1 MIREFDI
8 SLRPAEAATDTLF
21 RKSVARKG
29 GFGTDEITHIAIL
42 RRSIDARRFPV
53 WIRLRVKVYT
63 HLDKPEPLLIQAK
76 FRNVTSARRVVIAGA
91 GPAGL
96 FAALRL
102 IEGGMK
108 PVLLDRGKNVSDRK
122 LDIARLN
129 REHKVNPDS
138 NYCFGEGGAG
148 TFSDGKLYTRST
160 KRGNVRGVLEMM
172 VLHGASPDILIDT
185 HPHIGSDRLLPM
197 ITAIRQTILDHGGEI
212 HFGRKVTGILTTGDR
227 ITAFRDQYG
236 DNYEGSDFLL
246 ATGHS
251 ARDIYR
257 LFHAYGW
264 PLEAK
269 PFALGVRVEHPQ
281 ALIDSIQYHAKK
293 PDPFLPAA
301 SYALT
306 AQSGGHGVFSFCMCP
321 GGIIVPSATEQNQVV
336 VNGMSNSRRN
346 SPFANA
352 GIVTEI
358 KGDDLANYQVFGPL
372 AGIVLQE
379 DVEQAMRIG
388 GELSQRAPAQRLT
401 DFLRKSYSPGLPDSS
416 YKPGLQ
422 SAALHD
428 ILPGNIVTRL
438 TEGFLQFERKMKG
451 FTTQDAIITAT
462 ESRTSSPVR
471 IPRDHN
477 TLAYIAFNNLYP
489 CGEGAGY
496 AGGIVSS
503 AMDGENA
510 AQAILLKY
518 AVY

>member
-1 MIREFDI
+1 MVREFDI
-8 SLRPAEAATDTLF
+8 SLRPAEAANDTLF
-21 RKSVARKG
+21 RKGVARLG
-29 GFGTDEITHIAIL
+29 GYAMDEISHITVL
-42 RRSIDARRFPV
+42 RRSVDARRFPV
-53 WIRLRVKVYT
+53 WIRMRVRVYT
-63 HLDKPEPLLIQAK
+63 HQDKPEPPLISSE
-76 FRNVTSARRVVIAGA
+76 FRNVSAGRRVVIAGT

-108 PVLLDRGKNVSDRK
+108 PILLDRGKDVSERK
-122 LDIARLN
+122 RDIARLN

-148 TFSDGKLYTRST
+148 TFSDGKLYTRSS

-172 VLHGASPDILIDT
+172 VLHGASPDILVDT

-197 ITAIRQTILDHGGEI
+197 ITGIRQTILNHGGEI
-212 HFGRKVTGILTTGDR
+212 HFGRRVTEIVTKSGLV
-227 ITAFRDQYG
+227 TAFRDQYG
-236 DNYEGSDFLL
+236 DAHEGDAFIL

-257 LFHAYGW
+257 LFNNNGW
-264 PLEAK
+264 PLEGK
-269 PFALGVRVEHPQ
+269 TFALGVRVEHPQ
-281 ALIDSIQYHAKK
+281 ALINAIQYHAKK
-293 PDPFLPAA
+293 PDPLLPPA

-321 GGIIVPSATEQNQVV
+321 GGLIVPSATEQNQVV

-358 KGDDLANYQVFGPL
+358 KGDDLAAYRKHGSL
-372 AGIVLQE
+372 AGIVFQE

-388 GELSQRAPAQRLT
+388 GELSQKVPAQRLP
-401 DFLRKSYSPGLPDSS
+401 DFLRKSYSVNLPDSS
-416 YKPGLQ
+416 YKPGMQ

-428 ILPGNIVTRL
+428 ILPPHIVARL
-438 TEGFLQFERKMKG
+438 SDGFLQFEKKMRG
-451 FTTQDAIITAT
+451 FITGDAIITAT

-471 IPRDHN
+471 IPRDSSSMEYVA
-477 TLAYIAFNNLYP
+477 LGNLYP

-503 AMDGENA
+503 AMDGENTA
-510 AQAILLKY
+510 RVILSKY
-518 AVY
+518 KLS